1 MFRIDFKSFIVLNFK
16 NIIHIAGLTLS
27 LSSATFAI
35 TFPPGCEVSGFAFHD
50 GYLVLN
56 DSRRQT
62 LFMIQNNANTELK
75 LEHVETDP
83 KVFMSPK
90 LESKLNANQWS
101 AFASDIPGFYFKCAI
116 VQPDGHLQPVRCE
129 SYLNVC
135 QYPRAKFPLSNN
147 GNYWVS
153 TNKVSTQVIEE
164 TTKKGIY
171 LKW

>member
-1 MFRIDFKSFIVLNFK
+1 MFNLKKFVL
-16 NIIHIAGLTLS
+16 ITGISLS
-27 LSSATFAI
+27 LSSLSFA
-35 TFPPGCEVSGFAFHD
+35 FPRGCEVSGFAFHD

-56 DSRRQT
+56 DSNHQT
-62 LFMIQNNANTELK
+62 LFLIQNTANIKLK

-90 LESKLNANQWS
+90 LESKLQANQWA
-101 AFASDIPGFYFKCAI
+101 AFASDIPRFYFQCAI
-116 VQPDGHLQPVRCE
+116 IQPDHEQPVRCE
-129 SYLNVC
+129 SYLSVC

-153 TNKVSTQVIEE
+153 TNKILTQVIEE